1 MDKDSRKPKTFVST
15 FRLAIKSP
23 SRVFNVERKKEDGKD
38 TRTLRANNNLEV
50 SSATGKV
57 QRDDGGKKVDI

>member
-1 MDKDSRKPKTFVST
+1 MDKDGKKPKTFVST

-57 QRDDGGKKVDI
+57 